1 MRAPAASGHF
11 EKQRR
16 CRSLTVNSIC
26 LSTPVRKP
34 PEMSLVSVNPATGRR
49 LAIFREHNGGAI
61 ERALARAAAAQRFW
75 RTTSPV
81 TRAEHLRAV
90 ARELFAQ
97 RDSLAALATAEMGK
111 PIAQARGEVE
121 KCARTCEYFAD
132 HGPALL
138 ADERPVGAPPEARI
152 VYEPI
157 GVVLAI
163 MPWNFPFWQVIR
175 AAVPAL
181 IGGNTLLL
189 KHAPNVAGCAIA
201 IENVFKRA
209 GFPRGVFQALLTGT
223 QPIPA
228 LIADGRV
235 RAVTFTGSTAAGK
248 KVAALAG
255 AAMKPGVYELGG
267 SDPYLVLADADLE
280 LAAETCAAARLINS
294 GQSCAS
300 AKRFIVA
307 RPVLSDFER
316 LVTARLDARRTGD
329 PADPTNDIGPLARA
343 DLRENLHRQISASVR
358 RGARLLLGGAPL
370 PGPGFFYKT
379 TLLANVRPGM
389 PAADEELFGPA
400 ASILAVRDDAGA
412 VRVANATPYGL
423 GAAIFTRSARRAREL
438 APQLDAGFVAINT
451 FVRSDASLP
460 FGGVKDSG
468 MGRELGPHGLR
479 AFLNVKTIVG

>member
-1 MRAPAASGHF
+1 M
-11 EKQRR
+11 
-16 CRSLTVNSIC
+16 NSVG
-26 LSTPVRKP
+26 LSTQTGKP
-34 PEMSLVSVNPATGRR
+34 DEMSLVSVNPATGRR
-49 LAIFREHNGGAI
+49 LATYREHTGAAI
-61 ERALARAAAAQRFW
+61 ERALARAAGAQRSW
-75 RTTSPV
+75 RTASPV

-90 ARELFAQ
+90 ARELMTQ
-97 RDSLAALATAEMGK
+97 RDELAALATAEMGK

-132 HGPALL
+132 QGPAML
-138 ADERPVGAPPEARI
+138 ADERPLGAPPDARV

-157 GVVLAI
+157 GVVLGI

-175 AAVPAL
+175 AAAPAL
-181 IGGNTLLL
+181 MGGNTVLL

-209 GFPRGVFQALLTGT
+209 GVPPGVFQVLLTGT
-223 QPIPA
+223 APVPA

-235 RAVTFTGSTAAGK
+235 RAVTFTGSTLAGK

-267 SDPYLVLADADLE
+267 SDPYVVLADADLE

-307 RPVLSDFER
+307 RPVLRDFER

-329 PADPTNDIGPLARA
+329 PTNPTNDIGPLARA
-343 DLRENLHRQISASVR
+343 DLRENLHRQITATVR

-370 PGPGFFYKT
+370 PGSGFFYET

-400 ASILAVRDDAGA
+400 AAILVARDDADA
-412 VRVANATPYGL
+412 VRLANATPYGL

-468 MGRELGPHGLR
+468 MGRELGAHGLR
-479 AFLNVKTIVG
+479 AFLNVKTVVG